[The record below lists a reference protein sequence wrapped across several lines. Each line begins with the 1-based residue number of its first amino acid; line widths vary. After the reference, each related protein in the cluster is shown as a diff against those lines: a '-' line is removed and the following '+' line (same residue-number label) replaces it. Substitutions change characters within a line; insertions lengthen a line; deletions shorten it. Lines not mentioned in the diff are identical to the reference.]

1 MNAEVPVSVSPAKP
15 EFFLFTFPDD
25 VDKVVVEIASD
36 DELCMILSIQD
47 TKVLQ
52 NRSPNL

>member
-1 MNAEVPVSVSPAKP
+1 MNSEVPVSVSPAKP

-52 NRSPNL
+52 NWSPT